1 LIADTFL
8 VLDQGAEIL
17 TRGVTRAYGDI
28 SYFLDEAD
36 EDETAAI
43 EVDKSVITKENI
55 QKEKPVTPR
64 KKK

>member
-1 LIADTFL
+1 MIADTFL